1 MRGTRTRT
9 IDFDEPSLTADAAV
23 GKPGIAFLRELVAGE
38 IPAAPIQATLGFELT
53 EVGDGFAKAELIPGE
68 HLYSAFNAVHG
79 GVVATLLDSVMT
91 AAAVTTLD
99 ALTVCTTATLS
110 VHLTRTLT
118 LRTTKVVAEG
128 WVVHRGSRL
137 VTAEGRINDDQGRL
151 LAHGSATYALAAR

>member
-1 MRGTRTRT
+1 M
-9 IDFDEPSLTADAAV
+9 

-110 VHLTRTLT
+110 VHLT
-118 LRTTKVVAEG
+118 
-128 WVVHRGSRL
+128 
-137 VTAEGRINDDQGRL
+137 
-151 LAHGSATYALAAR
+151 